1 MALMSRLV
9 GASEQGQL
17 QGANASVTGIAN
29 LFGPALFTEAF
40 AVAIGG
46 GHEMYVAGTP
56 FFVAVLLLAAAGV
69 LAWFATR
76 RRA

>member
-29 LFGPALFTEAF
+29 LFGPALFTQTF

-46 GHEMYVAGTP
+46 RRDMYLAGAP
-56 FFVAVLLLAAAGV
+56 FLVAVFLLVAAGI

-76 RRA
+76 ARA

>member
-1 MALMSRLV
+1 M
-9 GASEQGQL
+9 

-46 GHEMYVAGTP
+46 GHVPASGAQEFGDARQAYPLTG
-56 FFVAVLLLAAAGV
+56 
-69 LAWFATR
+69 
-76 RRA
+76 